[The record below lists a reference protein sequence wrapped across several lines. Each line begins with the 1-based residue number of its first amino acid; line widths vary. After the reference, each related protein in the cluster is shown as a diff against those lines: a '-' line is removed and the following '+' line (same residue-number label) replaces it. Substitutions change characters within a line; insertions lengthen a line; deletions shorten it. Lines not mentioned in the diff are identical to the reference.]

1 MDDEKKPLTFIEQI
15 VEDDLKNKTVTKIV
29 TRFPPEPNG
38 YLHIGHIK
46 AICISFDIAEK
57 YNGVCHLRMDDT
69 NPDKEEGEFISQIKE
84 DIKWLGFKY
93 YQDKVYYASDY
104 YQKMYEIAVNLIKE
118 GLAYVDD
125 LSADDIKKYRGTLT
139 EKGIESPSR
148 KRSIEENLQLFEEM
162 KEGKHAEGKYILR
175 AKIDMASPNINM
187 RDPAIYRIKFA
198 SHPRTG
204 NTWCIYP
211 MYDFAHPIEDAIEGI
226 THSLCTLEF
235 EDHRPL
241 YNWFCE
247 HDGIEC
253 FPKQREFSR
262 LNLTYT
268 VMSKRFLREMVEKNY
283 VDGWDDP
290 RMPTISGA
298 RRRGYTPNSL
308 RDFVKRVGATKV
320 EGIVDYS
327 LLEFCV
333 REDLNKNANRYMAV
347 LDPIK
352 LIIDNYPSGK
362 TEIIETVNNP
372 EKEESGTRKMTF
384 SKELYIERDDFM
396 ENPVKGWHRME
407 IGKEVRLKS
416 AYYVTT
422 TSIEKDENG
431 SIIALHA
438 TYDPESKGGDTAD
451 KRKVKGTIHW
461 VDSKT
466 AVDAK
471 VCLYD
476 KLFLEE
482 HPGERTGNYLDDLN
496 KDSLKVVNA
505 KVEKLLANAKVDEP
519 VQFMR
524 MGYFVRDSKSDDLV
538 FNRTVTLKDTWAKQK
553 N

>member
-1 MDDEKKPLTFIEQI
+1 MDDEKRPLTFIEQI
-15 VEDDLKNKTVTKIV
+15 VEDDLNSGHVKSIV

-46 AICISFDIAEK
+46 AICISFEIAKK
-57 YNGVCHLRMDDT
+57 YGGVCHLRMDDT
-69 NPDKEEGEFISQIKE
+69 NPDKEEGEFISQIQK
-84 DIKWLGFKY
+84 DISWLGFSWG
-93 YQDKVYYASDY
+93 DKVYYASDY

-125 LSADDIKKYRGTLT
+125 LSAEEIKKYRGTLT
-139 EKGIESPSR
+139 EKGVESPSR
-148 KRSIEENLQLFEEM
+148 NRSIEENLRLFEEM
-162 KEGKHAEGKYILR
+162 KDGKHPEGKYILR

-198 SHPRTG
+198 SHPRTE
-204 NTWCIYP
+204 NKWCIYP

-253 FPKQREFSR
+253 YPKQREFSR

-268 VMSKRFLREMVEKNY
+268 VMSKRFLREMVEKHY

-290 RMPTISGA
+290 RMPTISAA
-298 RRRGYTPNSL
+298 RRRGYTPQSL
-308 RDFVKRVGATKV
+308 RDFVKRVGTTKV
-320 EGIVDYS
+320 EGTIDFS

-333 REDLNKNANRYMAV
+333 HEDLNKNANRYMAV

-352 LIIDNYPSGK
+352 LIIDNYPEGES
-362 TEIIETVNNP
+362 EIIETINNP
-372 EKEESGTRKMTF
+372 EAETPTTRKITF
-384 SKELYIERDDFM
+384 SRELYIERDDFT
-396 ENPVKGWHRME
+396 ETPIKGWHRME

-422 TSIEKDENG
+422 TSVDKDENG
-431 SIIALHA
+431 KITAIHA
-438 TYDPESKGGDTAD
+438 TYDPLSKGGDTKD
-451 KRKVKGTIHW
+451 GRKVKGTIHW

-466 AVDAK
+466 AKDAE
-471 VCLYD
+471 VRLYD
-476 KLFLEE
+476 KLFKEE

-505 KVEKLLANAKVDEP
+505 KVEEALLNAKVDEP

-524 MGYFVRDSKSDDLV
+524 MGYFVRDSRSNGLV
-538 FNRTVTLKDTWAKQK
+538 FNRTVTLKDTWAKTK

>member
-1 MDDEKKPLTFIEQI
+1 MDDEKRPLTFIEQI
-15 VEDDLKNKTVTKIV
+15 VEDDLNSGHVKSIV

-46 AICISFDIAEK
+46 AICISFEIAKK
-57 YNGVCHLRMDDT
+57 YGGVCHLRMDDT
-69 NPDKEEGEFISQIKE
+69 NPDKEEGEFISQIQK
-84 DIKWLGFKY
+84 DISWLGFSWG
-93 YQDKVYYASDY
+93 DKVYYASDY
-104 YQKMYEIAVNLIKE
+104 YQKMYEITVNLIKE

-125 LSADDIKKYRGTLT
+125 LSAEEIKKYRGTLT
-139 EKGIESPSR
+139 EKGVESPSR
-148 KRSIEENLQLFEEM
+148 NRSIEENLRLFEEM
-162 KEGKHAEGKYILR
+162 KDGKHPEGKYILR

-198 SHPRTG
+198 SHPRTE
-204 NTWCIYP
+204 NKWCIYP

-253 FPKQREFSR
+253 YPKQREFSR

-268 VMSKRFLREMVEKNY
+268 VMSKRFLREMVEKHY

-290 RMPTISGA
+290 RMPTISAA
-298 RRRGYTPNSL
+298 RRRGYTPQSL
-308 RDFVKRVGATKV
+308 RDFVKRVGTTKV
-320 EGIVDYS
+320 EGTIDFS

-352 LIIDNYPSGK
+352 LIIDNYPEGES
-362 TEIIETVNNP
+362 EIIETINNP
-372 EKEESGTRKMTF
+372 EAETPTTRKITF
-384 SKELYIERDDFM
+384 SRELYIERDDFT
-396 ENPVKGWHRME
+396 ETPIKGWHRME

-422 TSIEKDENG
+422 TSVDKDENG
-431 SIIALHA
+431 KITAIHA
-438 TYDPESKGGDTAD
+438 TYDPLSKGGDTKD
-451 KRKVKGTIHW
+451 GRKVKGTIHW

-466 AVDAK
+466 AKDAE
-471 VCLYD
+471 VRLYD
-476 KLFLEE
+476 KLFKEE

-505 KVEKLLANAKVDEP
+505 KVEEALLNAKVDEP

-524 MGYFVRDSKSDDLV
+524 MGYFVRDSRSNGLV
-538 FNRTVTLKDTWAKQK
+538 FNRTVTLKDTWAKTK

>member
-1 MDDEKKPLTFIEQI
+1 MDDEKRPLTFIEQI
-15 VEDDLKNKTVTKIV
+15 VEDDLNSGHVKSIV

-46 AICISFDIAEK
+46 AICISFEIAKK
-57 YNGVCHLRMDDT
+57 YGGVCHLRMDDT
-69 NPDKEEGEFISQIKE
+69 NPDKEEGEFISQIQK
-84 DIKWLGFKY
+84 DISWLGFSWG
-93 YQDKVYYASDY
+93 DKVYYASDY

-125 LSADDIKKYRGTLT
+125 LSAEEIKKYRGTLT
-139 EKGIESPSR
+139 EKGVESPSR
-148 KRSIEENLQLFEEM
+148 NRSIEENLRLFEEM
-162 KEGKHAEGKYILR
+162 KDGKHPEGKYILR

-198 SHPRTG
+198 SHPRTE
-204 NTWCIYP
+204 NKWCIYP

-253 FPKQREFSR
+253 YPKQREFSR

-268 VMSKRFLREMVEKNY
+268 VMSKRFLREMVEKHY

-290 RMPTISGA
+290 RMPTISAA
-298 RRRGYTPNSL
+298 RRRGYTPQSL
-308 RDFVKRVGATKV
+308 RDFVKRVGTTKV
-320 EGIVDYS
+320 EGTIDFS

-352 LIIDNYPSGK
+352 LIIDNYPEGES
-362 TEIIETVNNP
+362 EIIETINNP
-372 EKEESGTRKMTF
+372 EAETPTTRKITF
-384 SKELYIERDDFM
+384 SRELYIERDDFT
-396 ENPVKGWHRME
+396 ETPIKGWHRME

-422 TSIEKDENG
+422 TSVDKDENG
-431 SIIALHA
+431 KITAIHA
-438 TYDPESKGGDTAD
+438 TYDPLSKGGDTKD
-451 KRKVKGTIHW
+451 GRKVKGTIHW

-466 AVDAK
+466 AKDAE
-471 VCLYD
+471 VRLYD
-476 KLFLEE
+476 KLFKEE

-505 KVEKLLANAKVDEP
+505 KVEEALLNAKVDEP

-524 MGYFVRDSKSDDLV
+524 MGYFVRDSRSNGLV
-538 FNRTVTLKDTWAKQK
+538 FNRTVTLKDTWAKTK

>member
-1 MDDEKKPLTFIEQI
+1 MDDEKRPLTFIEQI
-15 VEDDLKNKTVTKIV
+15 VEDDLNSGHVKSIV

-46 AICISFDIAEK
+46 AICISFEIAKK
-57 YNGVCHLRMDDT
+57 YGGVCHLRMDDT
-69 NPDKEEGEFISQIKE
+69 NPDKEEGEFISQIQK
-84 DIKWLGFKY
+84 DISWLGFSWG
-93 YQDKVYYASDY
+93 DKVYYASDY

-125 LSADDIKKYRGTLT
+125 LSAEDIKKYRGTLT
-139 EKGIESPSR
+139 EKGVESPSR
-148 KRSIEENLQLFEEM
+148 NRSIEENLRLFEEM
-162 KEGKHAEGKYILR
+162 KDGKHPEGKYILR

-198 SHPRTG
+198 SHPRTE
-204 NTWCIYP
+204 NKWCIYP

-253 FPKQREFSR
+253 YPKQREFSR

-268 VMSKRFLREMVEKNY
+268 VMSKRFLREMVEKHY

-290 RMPTISGA
+290 RMPTISAA
-298 RRRGYTPNSL
+298 RRRGYTPQSL
-308 RDFVKRVGATKV
+308 RDFVKRVGTTKV
-320 EGIVDYS
+320 EGTIDFS

-352 LIIDNYPSGK
+352 LIIDNYPEGES
-362 TEIIETVNNP
+362 EIIETINNP
-372 EKEESGTRKMTF
+372 EAETPTTRKITF
-384 SKELYIERDDFM
+384 SRELYIERDDFT
-396 ENPVKGWHRME
+396 ETPIKGWHRME

-422 TSIEKDENG
+422 TSVDKDENG
-431 SIIALHA
+431 KITAIHA
-438 TYDPESKGGDTAD
+438 TYDPLSKGGDTKD
-451 KRKVKGTIHW
+451 GRKVKGTIHW

-466 AVDAK
+466 AKDAE
-471 VCLYD
+471 VRLYD
-476 KLFLEE
+476 KLFTEE

-505 KVEKLLANAKVDEP
+505 KVEEALLNAKVDEP

-524 MGYFVRDSKSDDLV
+524 MGYFVRDSRSNGLV
-538 FNRTVTLKDTWAKQK
+538 FNRTVTLKDTWTKTK

>member
-1 MDDEKKPLTFIEQI
+1 MDDEKRPLTFIEQI
-15 VEDDLKNKTVTKIV
+15 VEDDLNSGHVKSIV

-46 AICISFDIAEK
+46 AICISFEIAKK
-57 YNGVCHLRMDDT
+57 YGGVCHLRMDDT
-69 NPDKEEGEFISQIKE
+69 NPDKEEGEFISQIQK
-84 DIKWLGFKY
+84 DISWLGFSWG
-93 YQDKVYYASDY
+93 DKVYYASDY

-125 LSADDIKKYRGTLT
+125 LSAEEIKKYRGTLT
-139 EKGIESPSR
+139 EKGVESPSR
-148 KRSIEENLQLFEEM
+148 NRSIEENLRLFEEM
-162 KEGKHAEGKYILR
+162 KDGKHPEGKYILR

-187 RDPAIYRIKFA
+187 RDTAIYRIKFA
-198 SHPRTG
+198 SHPRTE
-204 NTWCIYP
+204 NKWCIYP

-253 FPKQREFSR
+253 YPKQREFSR

-268 VMSKRFLREMVEKNY
+268 VMSKRFLREMVEKHY

-290 RMPTISGA
+290 RMPTISAA
-298 RRRGYTPNSL
+298 RRRGYTPQSL
-308 RDFVKRVGATKV
+308 RDFVKRVGTTKV
-320 EGIVDYS
+320 EGTIDFS

-352 LIIDNYPSGK
+352 LIIDNYPEGES
-362 TEIIETVNNP
+362 EIIETINNP
-372 EKEESGTRKMTF
+372 EAETPTTRKITF
-384 SKELYIERDDFM
+384 SRELYIERDDFT
-396 ENPVKGWHRME
+396 ETPIKGWHRME

-422 TSIEKDENG
+422 TSVDKDENG
-431 SIIALHA
+431 KITAIHA
-438 TYDPESKGGDTAD
+438 TYDPLSKGGDTKD
-451 KRKVKGTIHW
+451 GRKVKGTIHW

-466 AVDAK
+466 AKDAE
-471 VCLYD
+471 VRLYD
-476 KLFLEE
+476 KLFKEE

-505 KVEKLLANAKVDEP
+505 KVEEALLNAKVDEP

-524 MGYFVRDSKSDDLV
+524 MGYFVRDSRSNGLV
-538 FNRTVTLKDTWAKQK
+538 FNRTVTLKDTWAKTK

>member
-1 MDDEKKPLTFIEQI
+1 MDDEKRPLTFIEQI
-15 VEDDLKNKTVTKIV
+15 VEDDLNSGHVKSIV

-46 AICISFDIAEK
+46 AICISFEIAKK
-57 YNGVCHLRMDDT
+57 YGGVCHLRMDDT
-69 NPDKEEGEFISQIKE
+69 NPDKEEGEFISQIQK
-84 DIKWLGFKY
+84 DISWLGFSWG
-93 YQDKVYYASDY
+93 DKVYYASDY

-125 LSADDIKKYRGTLT
+125 LSAEEIKKYRGTLT
-139 EKGIESPSR
+139 EKGVESPSR
-148 KRSIEENLQLFEEM
+148 NRSIEENLRLFEEM
-162 KEGKHAEGKYILR
+162 KDGKHPEGKYILR

-198 SHPRTG
+198 SHPRTE
-204 NTWCIYP
+204 NKWCIYP

-253 FPKQREFSR
+253 YPKQREFSR

-268 VMSKRFLREMVEKNY
+268 VMSKRFLREMVEKHY

-290 RMPTISGA
+290 RMPTISAA
-298 RRRGYTPNSL
+298 RRRGYTPQSL
-308 RDFVKRVGATKV
+308 RDFVKRVGTTKV
-320 EGIVDYS
+320 EGTIDFS

-352 LIIDNYPSGK
+352 LIIDNYPEGES
-362 TEIIETVNNP
+362 EIIETINNP
-372 EKEESGTRKMTF
+372 EAETPTTRKITF
-384 SKELYIERDDFM
+384 SRELYIERDDFT
-396 ENPVKGWHRME
+396 ETPIKGWHRME

-422 TSIEKDENG
+422 TSVDKDENG
-431 SIIALHA
+431 KITAIHA
-438 TYDPESKGGDTAD
+438 TYDPLSKGGDTKD
-451 KRKVKGTIHW
+451 GRKVKGTIHW

-466 AVDAK
+466 AKDAE
-471 VCLYD
+471 VRLYD
-476 KLFLEE
+476 KLFKEE

-505 KVEKLLANAKVDEP
+505 KVEEALINAKVDEP

-524 MGYFVRDSKSDDLV
+524 MGYFVRDSRSNGLV
-538 FNRTVTLKDTWAKQK
+538 FNRTVTLKDTWAKTK

>member
-1 MDDEKKPLTFIEQI
+1 MDDEKRPLTFIEQI
-15 VEDDLKNKTVTKIV
+15 VEDDLNSGHVKSIV

-46 AICISFDIAEK
+46 AICISFEIAKK
-57 YNGVCHLRMDDT
+57 YGGVCHLRMDDT
-69 NPDKEEGEFISQIKE
+69 NPDKEEGEFISQIQK
-84 DIKWLGFKY
+84 DISWLGFSWG
-93 YQDKVYYASDY
+93 DKVYYASDY

-125 LSADDIKKYRGTLT
+125 LSAEEIKKYRGTLT
-139 EKGIESPSR
+139 EKGVESPSR
-148 KRSIEENLQLFEEM
+148 NRSIEENLRLFEEM
-162 KEGKHAEGKYILR
+162 KDGKHPEGKYILR

-198 SHPRTG
+198 SHPRTE
-204 NTWCIYP
+204 NKWCIYP

-253 FPKQREFSR
+253 YPKQREFSR

-268 VMSKRFLREMVEKNY
+268 VMSKRFLREMVEKHY

-290 RMPTISGA
+290 RMPTISAA
-298 RRRGYTPNSL
+298 RRRGYTPQSL
-308 RDFVKRVGATKV
+308 RDFVKRVGTTKV
-320 EGIVDYS
+320 EGTIDFS

-352 LIIDNYPSGK
+352 LIIDNYPEDES
-362 TEIIETVNNP
+362 EIIETINNP
-372 EKEESGTRKMTF
+372 EAETPTTRKITF
-384 SKELYIERDDFM
+384 SRELYIERDDFT
-396 ENPVKGWHRME
+396 ETPIKGWHRME

-422 TSIEKDENG
+422 TSVDKDENG
-431 SIIALHA
+431 KITAIHA
-438 TYDPESKGGDTAD
+438 TYDPLSKGGDTKD
-451 KRKVKGTIHW
+451 GRKVKGTIHW

-466 AVDAK
+466 AKDAE
-471 VCLYD
+471 VRLYD
-476 KLFLEE
+476 KLFKEE

-505 KVEKLLANAKVDEP
+505 KVEEALLNAKVDEP

-524 MGYFVRDSKSDDLV
+524 MGYFVRDSRSNGLV
-538 FNRTVTLKDTWAKQK
+538 FNRTVTLKDTWAKTK

>member
-1 MDDEKKPLTFIEQI
+1 MDDEKRPLTFIEQI
-15 VEDDLKNKTVTKIV
+15 VEDDLNSGHVKSIV

-46 AICISFDIAEK
+46 AICISFEIAKK
-57 YNGVCHLRMDDT
+57 YGGVCHLRMDDT
-69 NPDKEEGEFISQIKE
+69 NPDKEEGEFISQIQK
-84 DIKWLGFKY
+84 DISWLGFSWG
-93 YQDKVYYASDY
+93 DKVYYASDY

-125 LSADDIKKYRGTLT
+125 LSAEEIKKYRGTLT
-139 EKGIESPSR
+139 EKGVESPSR
-148 KRSIEENLQLFEEM
+148 NRSIEENLRLFEEM
-162 KEGKHAEGKYILR
+162 KDGKHPEGKYILR

-198 SHPRTG
+198 SHPRTE
-204 NTWCIYP
+204 NKWCIYP

-253 FPKQREFSR
+253 YPKQREFSR

-268 VMSKRFLREMVEKNY
+268 VMSKRFLREMVEKHY

-290 RMPTISGA
+290 RMPTISAA
-298 RRRGYTPNSL
+298 RRRGYTPQSL
-308 RDFVKRVGATKV
+308 RDFVKRVGTTKV
-320 EGIVDYS
+320 EGTIDFS

-352 LIIDNYPSGK
+352 LIIDNYPEGES
-362 TEIIETVNNP
+362 EIIETINNP
-372 EKEESGTRKMTF
+372 EAETPTTRKITF
-384 SKELYIERDDFM
+384 SRELYIERDDFT
-396 ENPVKGWHRME
+396 ETPIKGWHRME

-422 TSIEKDENG
+422 TSVDKDENG
-431 SIIALHA
+431 KITAIHA
-438 TYDPESKGGDTAD
+438 TYDPLSKGGDTKD
-451 KRKVKGTIHW
+451 GRKVKGTIHW

-466 AVDAK
+466 AKDAE
-471 VCLYD
+471 VRLYD
-476 KLFLEE
+476 KLFKEE

-505 KVEKLLANAKVDEP
+505 KVEEALLNAKVDEP

-524 MGYFVRDSKSDDLV
+524 MGYFVRDSRSNDLV
-538 FNRTVTLKDTWAKQK
+538 FNRTVTLKDTWAKTK